1 MENDNTVDKTIRV
14 SRPTFYYN
22 HRGAYSNKYGITC
35 RGSALT

>member
-1 MENDNTVDKTIRV
+1 MENYNTVDKTIGV

-35 RGSALT
+35 RCSAST